1 MTWWCAQRRI
11 NLLQTILREIIITYW
26 GLIPLLSQHV
36 LCLPGCPQSPDPFT
50 IQGSNTTCAYL
61 QHCSGMACCINSPE
75 ISYTFQ
81 VVYDIDPCEQIM
93 YLEIERLSRNLLLG
107 DGVSGH
113 FYHLWLFGLVRARW
127 RHRFIYKKPRHLT
140 ICNFSFM

>member
-1 MTWWCAQRRI
+1 
-11 NLLQTILREIIITYW
+11 
-26 GLIPLLSQHV
+26 
-36 LCLPGCPQSPDPFT
+36 
-50 IQGSNTTCAYL
+50 
-61 QHCSGMACCINSPE
+61 MACCINSPE

-113 FYHLWLFGLVRARW
+113 FYHLWLFGLVRAR
-127 RHRFIYKKPRHLT
+127 
-140 ICNFSFM
+140 